1 MYQEMNRVN
10 DQRQTSMESFSL
22 PIDDQR
28 KYMHNNDVQKTRD
41 ETTEFSMF
49 SNAIVADSDGSTR
62 LTDETPSAQT
72 ITDISTSISLIK
84 TELVLKKIVE
94 EENQSSFV
102 EERRNNFSD
111 IGVTNLVDS
120 TQPYDRN
127 VKANFTNKA
136 ESAVVTK
143 TIPPEIEAYLNI
155 TKKKQEG
162 DYELDYDEPTL
173 PPSLPNLKYVFN
185 MHLLF
190 KYS

>member
-1 MYQEMNRVN
+1 MDRVN
-10 DQRQTSMESFSL
+10 DQRQTSMESSSL

-28 KYMHNNDVQKTRD
+28 KYMHNNDIQRTRD
-41 ETTEFSMF
+41 EATEFSVF
-49 SNAIVADSDGSTR
+49 TNATLADSDGSAR

-72 ITDISTSISLIK
+72 VTEISTSISLIK
-84 TELVLKKIVE
+84 TELVLKEIVE
-94 EENQSSFV
+94 AENQSSYV
-102 EERRNNFSD
+102 EERRNNFSE
-111 IGVTNLVDS
+111 IGVANLVDS

-127 VKANFTNKA
+127 FKTNFTGKA
-136 ESAVVTK
+136 ESTK